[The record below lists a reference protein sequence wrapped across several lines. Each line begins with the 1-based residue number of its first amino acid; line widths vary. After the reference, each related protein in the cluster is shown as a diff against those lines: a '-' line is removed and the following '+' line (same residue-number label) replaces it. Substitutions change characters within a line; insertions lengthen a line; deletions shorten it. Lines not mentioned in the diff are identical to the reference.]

1 MAAAIFGVLSGNFMP
16 RDTEFENYKQFM
28 DNISTFA
35 AILIFDIYSENAKFF
50 AKVKSEMGGL
60 REFSARNIEK
70 LMEQVI
76 IDVSEEF
83 DNL

>member
-1 MAAAIFGVLSGNFMP
+1 MEELLVH
-16 RDTEFENYKQFM
+16 
-28 DNISTFA
+28 
-35 AILIFDIYSENAKFF
+35 FDIYLDNKKYV

-76 IDVSEEF
+76 VDISEEF
-83 DNL
+83 ENL

>member
-1 MAAAIFGVLSGNFMP
+1 MEELLVH
-16 RDTEFENYKQFM
+16 
-28 DNISTFA
+28 
-35 AILIFDIYSENAKFF
+35 FDIFSENMKFV

-60 REFSARNIEK
+60 REFTARNIDK

-83 DNL
+83 ENI

>member
-1 MAAAIFGVLSGNFMP
+1 M
-16 RDTEFENYKQFM
+16 FELKI
-28 DNISTFA
+28 NIPYQSP
-35 AILIFDIYSENAKFF
+35 LMEELLVHFDIYLDNKKYV

-76 IDVSEEF
+76 VDISEEF
-83 DNL
+83 ENL

>member
-1 MAAAIFGVLSGNFMP
+1 MFELKINIPYQSPFM
-16 RDTEFENYKQFM
+16 EE
-28 DNISTFA
+28 
-35 AILIFDIYSENAKFF
+35 LLVHFDIYLDNKKYV

-76 IDVSEEF
+76 VDISEEF
-83 DNL
+83 ENL

>member
-1 MAAAIFGVLSGNFMP
+1 MKIHSPHSVPYLQAHRTTKKIY
-16 RDTEFENYKQFM
+16 TEY
-28 DNISTFA
+28 
-35 AILIFDIYSENAKFF
+35 ILALMEELLVHFDIFTENSKFI

-60 REFSARNIEK
+60 REFSARNIDK

-83 DNL
+83 ENI

>member
-1 MAAAIFGVLSGNFMP
+1 MESLLTLMEELLVH
-16 RDTEFENYKQFM
+16 
-28 DNISTFA
+28 
-35 AILIFDIYSENAKFF
+35 FDIYAENSKFI

-60 REFSARNIEK
+60 REFTARNIDK

-83 DNL
+83 ENL

>member
-1 MAAAIFGVLSGNFMP
+1 MEELLVH
-16 RDTEFENYKQFM
+16 
-28 DNISTFA
+28 
-35 AILIFDIYSENAKFF
+35 FDFYLDGPKYV

-76 IDVSEEF
+76 IDISEEF
-83 DNL
+83 ENL

>member
-1 MAAAIFGVLSGNFMP
+1 MKIHSTYSVAYLQPHRATKKIY
-16 RDTEFENYKQFM
+16 TEY
-28 DNISTFA
+28 
-35 AILIFDIYSENAKFF
+35 ILALMEELLVHFDIFTENSKFI

-60 REFSARNIEK
+60 REFSARNIDK

-83 DNL
+83 ENI

>member
-1 MAAAIFGVLSGNFMP
+1 MEELLVH
-16 RDTEFENYKQFM
+16 
-28 DNISTFA
+28 
-35 AILIFDIYSENAKFF
+35 FDIYSENSKFV

-60 REFSARNIEK
+60 REFTARNIDK